1 MSALLFQPLDLRGLT
16 LANRIVV
23 EPMTQFSA
31 NDGTAGDWHLMHL
44 GQFAVSGAGL
54 VLTESTYVA
63 PEARNTPLC
72 LSLYSDEQ
80 EAVIARIKR
89 FFDAYGTARFGV
101 QLCHAGRRASAKEPW
116 LGGGPR
122 LPEEGGCQTVAPSP
136 IPLSAKWPRPQALTA
151 SALSAVRDQ
160 FVSSARRA
168 LRAGVDLIELHC
180 AHGYLLHQ
188 FLSPISNQR
197 GDRYGDSLTNR
208 IRFPLEVFEAIR
220 AVWPADMPLGVR
232 VSATD
237 WVTGGWDL
245 DQTLSFARALDAL
258 GCDFIDVSSGGL
270 STEQRITVGAGY
282 QTPFAAAV
290 KQAVKM
296 KVIAVGLI
304 TNPQQ
309 AETILITGQADMIGL
324 ARAMLDDPRW
334 PWHAAHELGVNLAYP
349 RQYERAHP
357 SRKGGAGINAPGN
370 ATPSPGMTAPP
381 SGATLPIEGG

>member
-1 MSALLFQPLDLRGLT
+1 MSALLFQPVELRGLT

-31 NDGTAGDWHLMHL
+31 SDGAAGDWHLMHL
-44 GQFAVSGAGL
+44 GQYAVSGAGL

-63 PEARNTPLC
+63 PEARNTPMC
-72 LSLYSDEQ
+72 LSLYNDEQ
-80 EAVIARIKR
+80 EVVIGRIKR
-89 FFDAYGTARFGV
+89 FFDAYGSARFGV

-122 LPEEGGCQTVAPSP
+122 LPDEGGYKTVAPSP
-136 IPLSAKWPRPQALTA
+136 VPISTKWPLPQALDE
-151 SALSAVRDQ
+151 SALWTVRDQ
-160 FVSSARRA
+160 FAGAAQRA

-188 FLSPISNQR
+188 FLSPLSNRR
-197 GDRYGDSLTNR
+197 GDRYGGTLENR
-208 IRFPLEVFEAIR
+208 MRFPLEVFAAVR
-220 AVWPADMPLGVR
+220 AVWQADKPLGVR

-237 WVTGGWDL
+237 WVSGGWDL
-245 DQTLSFARALDAL
+245 EQTLQFARELDAL

-296 KVIAVGLI
+296 KVIAVGMI
-304 TNPQQ
+304 TNAHQ
-309 AETILITGQADMIGL
+309 AETILMTGQADMIGL
-324 ARAMLDDPRW
+324 ARAMLYDPRW
-334 PWHAAHELGVNLAYP
+334 PWHAAHELGVNIAYP
-349 RQYERAHP
+349 RQYERAQP
-357 SRKGGAGINAPGN
+357 SQRSGAGINAPGN
-370 ATPSPGMTAPP
+370 VAPPPEMTATKVPQR
-381 SGATLPIEGG
+381 